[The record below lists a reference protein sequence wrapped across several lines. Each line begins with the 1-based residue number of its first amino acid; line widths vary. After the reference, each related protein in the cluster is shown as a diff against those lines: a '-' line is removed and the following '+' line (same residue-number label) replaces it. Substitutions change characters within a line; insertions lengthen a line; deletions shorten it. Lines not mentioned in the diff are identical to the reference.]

1 MGACLTGVPVFPA
14 GGTVHPHMH
23 PCSAT
28 DPATAGVK
36 DDIWGFFMV
45 AAAMVCQYH
54 PHGLLRL
61 EFERSVSAAELS
73 HNLPGA
79 GHAYV
84 CTAYAQSRYTR
95 RY

>member
-1 MGACLTGVPVFPA
+1 
-14 GGTVHPHMH
+14 MH

-28 DPATAGVK
+28 DPDTSGVK

-61 EFERSVSAAELS
+61 EFERSVGASELS
-73 HNLPGA
+73 HSLPGA

-84 CTAYAQSRYTR
+84 CTAYAQSGYTR

>member
-1 MGACLTGVPVFPA
+1 
-14 GGTVHPHMH
+14 MH

-28 DPATAGVK
+28 DPDTSGVK

-45 AAAMVCQYH
+45 AAAMVCQCH

-61 EFERSVSAAELS
+61 EFERSVSTSKVS
-73 HNLPGA
+73 HNLLEA

-84 CTAYAQSRYTR
+84 CTAYAQSGSTR